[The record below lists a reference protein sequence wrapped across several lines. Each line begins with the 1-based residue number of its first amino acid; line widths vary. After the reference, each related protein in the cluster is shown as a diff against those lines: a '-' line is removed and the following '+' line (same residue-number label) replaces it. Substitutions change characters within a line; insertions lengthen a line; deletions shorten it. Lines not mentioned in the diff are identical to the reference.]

1 MGLKTSCLKGDNIM
15 TRLTTFDLN
24 KITPYAVGFDSIIAD
39 MFQYAQNNKASSG
52 YPPYNI
58 RKDGN
63 KFQIEIALAG
73 VRKEDLN
80 ISTED
85 GKLEI
90 SHNPEEVEQID
101 DYVHRGIAQR
111 KFSRIWTLADNVVV
125 NGATMEN
132 GMLYIELERIVP
144 DEMKPRTINID

>member
-1 MGLKTSCLKGDNIM
+1 M

-58 RKDGN
+58 RKEGN
-63 KFQIEIALAG
+63 RFQIEIALAG
-73 VRKEDLN
+73 VRKEDLE
-80 ISTED
+80 ITTED
-85 GKLEI
+85 GKLSI
-90 SHNPEEVEQID
+90 SHNPEEVEEQGE
-101 DYVHRGIAQR
+101 YVHKGIAQR
-111 KFSRIWTLADNVVV
+111 KFSRIWTLAENVVV

-144 DEMKPRTINID
+144 EEMKPKTITID